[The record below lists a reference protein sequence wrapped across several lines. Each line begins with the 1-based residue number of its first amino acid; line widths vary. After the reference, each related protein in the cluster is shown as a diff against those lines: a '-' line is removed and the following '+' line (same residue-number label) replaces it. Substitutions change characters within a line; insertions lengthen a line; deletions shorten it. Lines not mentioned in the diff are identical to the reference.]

1 YKQKKNNFNLLPKK
15 KKKDNSKEYRY
26 TECKTLNKC
35 KIFILLKDKKEILK
49 YENLHNNLEKE
60 FDASIS
66 IVKHKIKDE
75 IKKSSITL
83 EMGYICPEY
92 HTIKFQI
99 IRDITSELFNHI
111 LSPSLKFGASD

>member
-1 YKQKKNNFNLLPKK
+1 LLPKK
-15 KKKDNSKEYRY
+15 KKKNNTKEYRY

-83 EMGYICPEY
+83 GIKPKYIY
-92 HTIKFQI
+92 LMKFLKKWDIYVLNI
-99 IRDITSELFNHI
+99 IQLNS
-111 LSPSLKFGASD
+111 K